1 MRYRVYG
8 RDGISKTARGP
19 LVVDADSEEAAR
31 ALARE
36 QGMQAEAVEP
46 VVDPIPPPSG
56 PPRPAVEPVT
66 SREQLRRLG
75 RMGREQL
82 RRLGRVAEAYGF
94 RLLVIGCLTAL
105 LVLAVRINS
114 QLSEIQAQVDHTRSA
129 VSGIQSEVRDLRLT
143 MPRR

>member
-8 RDGISKTARGP
+8 LDGISKAPRGP
-19 LVVDADSEEAAR
+19 LVVDADNEEAAR

-46 VVDPIPPPSG
+46 VDAPTPPPGG
-56 PPRPAVEPVT
+56 PPRPAAEPAT
-66 SREQLRRLG
+66 S
-75 RMGREQL
+75 REQL

-94 RLLVIGCLTAL
+94 RLLVIGCLVAT

-114 QLSEIQAQVDHTRSA
+114 RLSEIQSQVDNTRS
-129 VSGIQSEVRDLRLT
+129 EVKDIDRQVEAIRIW